1 MTLKDIRKNKGI
13 LAQKIAEYLG
23 ISYRQFHR
31 IESGN
36 AKLDDTKAESLSQ
49 IYKVDVVEIKE
60 AWKEGSEKCAKIN

>member
-36 AKLDDTKAESLSQ
+36 AKLDDTKAENLSQ
-49 IYKVDVVEIKE
+49 IYKVDVTEIRQ
-60 AWKEGSEKCAKIN
+60 AWKEGNEEYEKVN